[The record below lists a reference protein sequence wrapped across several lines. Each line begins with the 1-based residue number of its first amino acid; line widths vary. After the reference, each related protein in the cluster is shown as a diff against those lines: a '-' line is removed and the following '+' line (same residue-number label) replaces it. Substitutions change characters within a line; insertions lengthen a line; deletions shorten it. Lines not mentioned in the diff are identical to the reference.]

1 MSLSVARP
9 CRLLNVSVTV
19 DAVPLL
25 RVVREHQ
32 VVVRVVPAVK
42 ATWIPLDHKVVPF
55 RCADV
60 DVGWV
65 GACPVTDLVA
75 RVVDDAQ
82 FPL

>member
-1 MSLSVARP
+1 VSPSVARP
-9 CRLLNVSVTV
+9 YRLLNVSVTV
-19 DAVPLL
+19 DAVLL
-25 RVVREHQ
+25 LCVVRERQ
-32 VVVRVVPAVK
+32 VVVRVVPTVK

-60 DVGWV
+60 DVSWV

>member
-1 MSLSVARP
+1 VSPSVARP

-19 DAVPLL
+19 DAVLL
-25 RVVREHQ
+25 LHVVCERQ

-42 ATWIPLDHKVVPF
+42 ATWIPLNHKVVPF

-65 GACPVTDLVA
+65 GACLVTDLVA
-75 RVVDDAQ
+75 RVIDDA
-82 FPL
+82 